1 MKCLHGPP
9 RGGIDRQQ
17 QLTHGVNPINEEE
30 VKVEFAFN
38 NGKADF
44 DVCWPSR
51 NDPCTS
57 LTCQVS
63 YLDKD
68 ANEKAFYPVLSE
80 AGDILWYLYALSLSL
95 PGGKFHAE
103 KSLNNSEHTSPIL
116 ISCDLEC
123 RDQSSSSL
131 GIAYESYNNHQML
144 DLKDRLI
151 SAMGKLCGSVKK
163 FSRGDQSWEDIFQKR
178 IQRDFDALLITLK
191 QILHFLQV
199 IFRPNISLSLED
211 AMKCNINKI
220 SHRKLKG
227 TIKGDGENR

>member
-1 MKCLHGPP
+1 MSQSLGEEFENHVINSCFCFGLGPTYFSTA
-9 RGGIDRQQ
+9 IAEETAELFDAVSSIMTE
-17 QLTHGVNPINEEE
+17 QLTHKGR
-30 VKVEFAFN
+30 
-38 NGKADF
+38 D
-44 DVCWPSR
+44 D
-51 NDPCTS
+51 
-57 LTCQVS
+57 
-63 YLDKD
+63 DKD
-68 ANEKAFYPVLSE
+68 TNEKALYSVLSE

-103 KSLNNSEHTSPIL
+103 KSLNNSDRTSPIL

-123 RDQSSSSL
+123 RDQRSSSL
-131 GIAYESYNNHQML
+131 GVADESYNNHQML

-178 IQRDFDALLITLK
+178 IQRDFDTLLITLK
-191 QILHFLQV
+191 QILHFLQL
-199 IFRPNISLSLED
+199 FFHPKMNLSLED

-220 SHRKLKG
+220 SLRKLKG